1 MKLAKLSLAAIVAA
15 GSFSMANA
23 AVSLE
28 EAIKDVEVSGMVR
41 YRLDGDRVKSKGNVK
56 DVKTHQNTNKFRT
69 EIHTK
74 VKFDEYF
81 SGNFG
86 LRFDANDSN
95 GYAKKKGKDVR
106 QTLNAQNVSNT
117 VNVDKNGA
125 FESAETSSSNI
136 AIREVN
142 ITYHNEDAATTLIG
156 GRQALD
162 TFYTAGIVGDG
173 VLATNSIVPGVTFA
187 AFYVANLDSKDSDNN
202 LAKYPVI
209 KDNKPVLD
217 TDGNL
222 TTVDFDKPIYG
233 LGVLTNFDFI
243 SANLWGVQAKDTATL
258 YGLDAGLDL
267 KLDDTMGVTA
277 KAQVSQTSIDSKIK
291 SVFKDSTNYN
301 VNVGFDMGVFNAKVG
316 YASTGTKKGNSIV
329 TAHDSGSFDYV
340 GEILMDFNMTEGQN
354 QFIYAGIG
362 TQIDAFGAGFEYVN
376 MNTKHEGVSEKD
388 KANEYVG
395 RLSYKYSNKLKFSGY
410 YAFADYK
417 DAAEENKFRLEAK
430 YSF

>member
-28 EAIKDVEVSGMVR
+28 EAIKDVEISGMLR
-41 YRLDGDRVKSKGNVK
+41 YRLDGDRVKTKGEVK
-56 DVKTHQNTNKFRT
+56 NITTQKNDNKFRA
-69 EIHTK
+69 EVHTK

-95 GYAKKKGKDVR
+95 NAGHLKGS
-106 QTLNAQNVSNT
+106 QFALNAQNV
-117 VNVDKNGA
+117 K
-125 FESAETSSSNI
+125 EEKSSNI

-156 GRQALD
+156 GRQALN
-162 TFYTAGIVGDG
+162 TFYTSGIVGDG

-187 AFYVANLDSKDSDNN
+187 AFYVANLDAKDPDNN
-202 LAKYPVI
+202 LKSNVE
-209 KDNKPVLD
+209 
-217 TDGNL
+217 
-222 TTVDFDKPIYG
+222 PIYG

-243 SANLWGVQAKDTATL
+243 SANLWGAQVKDTATL

-267 KLDDTMGVTA
+267 KLDDEMGVTA

-291 SVFKDSTNYN
+291 PALKDSTNYN

-316 YASTGTKKGNSIV
+316 YASTGTKKGDSIV
-329 TAHDSGSFDYV
+329 TAHDSGSFDYL
-340 GEILMDFNMTEGQN
+340 GEILMGFNDTAGQS

-362 TQIDAFGAGFEYVN
+362 TQIDAFGADFEYVN
-376 MNTKHEGVSEKD
+376 MNTKYEGVSEKD

-395 RLSYKYSNKLKFSGY
+395 RLSYKYSNKLKFSGF

-417 DAAEENKFRLEAK
+417 EDKERNKFRLEAK

>member
-1 MKLAKLSLAAIVAA
+1 MKLAKLSLAAVLAA

-28 EAIKDVEVSGMVR
+28 EAIKDVEISGMLR
-41 YRLDGDRVKSKGNVK
+41 YRLDGDRVKTKGGEK
-56 DVKTHQNTNKFRT
+56 IIKTHQNTNKFRT
-69 EIHTK
+69 EVHTK

-95 GYAKKKGKDVR
+95 GYAKKNGKDVR

-117 VNVDKNGA
+117 VNVGKDGTFK
-125 FESAETSSSNI
+125 SVETSSSNI

-156 GRQALD
+156 GRQALN
-162 TFYTAGIVGDG
+162 TFYTNGIVGDG
-173 VLATNSIVPGVTFA
+173 VLATNSMVPGVTFA
-187 AFYVANLDSKDSDNN
+187 AFYVANLDDKDSDNN
-202 LAKYPVI
+202 LK
-209 KDNKPVLD
+209 
-217 TDGNL
+217 GN
-222 TTVDFDKPIYG
+222 DEPIYG

-243 SANLWGVQAKDTATL
+243 SANLWGVQVKDVATL

-277 KAQVSQTSIDSKIK
+277 KAQVSQTSLDSKVK
-291 SVFKDSTNYN
+291 DANKTMKDSTNYN
-301 VNVGFDMGVFNAKVG
+301 VNVGFDMGIFNAKVG
-316 YASTGTKKGNSIV
+316 YASTGTKKGDSLV

-340 GEILMDFNMTEGQN
+340 GEILMGFNDTEGQN
-354 QFIYAGIG
+354 QFIYAAIG
-362 TQIDAFGAGFEYVN
+362 TQIDAFGADFEYVN
-376 MNTKHEGVSEKD
+376 ANTKYEGVSEKA

-395 RLSYKYSNKLKFSGY
+395 RLSYKYSDKLKFSGF

>member
-1 MKLAKLSLAAIVAA
+1 MKLAKLSLAAVLAA

-28 EAIKDVEVSGMVR
+28 EAIKDVEVSGMLR
-41 YRLDGDRVKSKGNVK
+41 YRLDGDRVKTKGVEKNTI
-56 DVKTHQNTNKFRT
+56 THLNTNKFRT
-69 EIHTK
+69 EVHAK

-95 GYAKKKGKDVR
+95 GYGKKWDEDKKVSEVKT
-106 QTLNAQNVSNT
+106 QSLNAQNVK
-117 VNVDKNGA
+117 DG
-125 FESAETSSSNI
+125 SSNI

-156 GRQALD
+156 GRQALN
-162 TFYTAGIVGDG
+162 TFYTNGIVGDG

-187 AFYVANLDSKDSDNN
+187 AFYVANLDSKDGDLNKHLKNN
-202 LAKYPVI
+202 
-209 KDNKPVLD
+209 DE
-217 TDGNL
+217 
-222 TTVDFDKPIYG
+222 PIYG

-243 SANLWGVQAKDTATL
+243 SANLWGAQVKDTATL

-291 SVFKDSTNYN
+291 PALKDSTNYN

-316 YASTGTKKGNSIV
+316 YASTGTKKGKSVV

-340 GEILMDFNMTEGQN
+340 GEILMGFNDTDGQS

-362 TQIDAFGAGFEYVN
+362 TQIDAFGADFEYVN
-376 MNTKHEGVSEKD
+376 ANTKHEGVSEKD